1 MEVPVA
7 ASFGA
12 LSGFD
17 EFEREARKSGVE
29 VVRLDSLSEP
39 GVGMAWR
46 ICFIWRGKQRTLE
59 AQLAEFEAPDTMRF
73 TAESDGFM
81 IDCGLAL
88 VALSRKQTRLHVDL
102 DLRPKTLASRLVIQS
117 MKLGKTSLSKRFGKR
132 VQAQARD
139 LEIRYQRGEI

>member
-39 GVGMAWR
+39 GVGLA
-46 ICFIWRGKQRTLE
+46 WRGKQRTLE